1 MVLATKSLK
10 FFPQFSVSFG
20 SQHNPREDTSSTI
33 FVMDSLLYVM
43 DLYLPVKA
51 QDPALIAF
59 DSQRNGPTSYSNIRI
74 IALKV
79 RSLGWSQIAYQLA
92 HEMCH
97 FLIPGTVV
105 PELRWLEES
114 ICELSSFFFLPEL
127 SKFWKRLDISLTTSD
142 GALYAPQFEEYALES
157 HADATVLD
165 LTLFSTTSTE
175 SELPSLVSD
184 CYQRSKNRYIS
195 LRLLPIFERFPKT
208 WHAIPYLSKVP
219 AQLSFPDSLA
229 KWIELSPMESR
240 NGLQELALVFG
251 VTVPLV

>member
-92 HEMCH
+92 HEMC
-97 FLIPGTVV
+97 
-105 PELRWLEES
+105 
-114 ICELSSFFFLPEL
+114 
-127 SKFWKRLDISLTTSD
+127 
-142 GALYAPQFEEYALES
+142 
-157 HADATVLD
+157 
-165 LTLFSTTSTE
+165 
-175 SELPSLVSD
+175 
-184 CYQRSKNRYIS
+184 YQRSKNRYIS